1 VVLRALGFTVAA
13 SIEPSDLT
21 PRRRSNAP
29 AAVEVHAPP
38 EPPTLTPELA
48 RVLLRILQ
56 SVDHTRAIPE
66 ARCQTDGVAS

>member
-1 VVLRALGFTVAA
+1 M
-13 SIEPSDLT
+13 EPPTDPADLAQ
-21 PRRRSNAP
+21 RRRSSALTAVGIQPP
-29 AAVEVHAPP
+29 A

-56 SVDHTRAIPE
+56 PAKYGDGAVPE